1 MRRCEVYMHG
11 IKAGVLTE
19 EDNRTF
25 CFTYDKAYLLNE
37 KSGPVSLTLPLQAEP
52 YRSNVLFPVFANMLS
67 EGENRQI
74 QSQLLHIDEALF
86 DGREV
91 SHIFAGPSPDA
102 DSPEALD
109 AIRNVGHISLS
120 GAQPKFSV
128 VIDVFDTLRYTR
140 EREQGLFILKPRPTS
155 YHIINREEQGLF
167 ILKPRPTGYHII
179 NREYCAANEHV
190 TMQIASQV
198 YGIETAANGLCFFDN
213 GDPAYITRRFDVHNR
228 GKYKQEDFAAL
239 LGYTKDNAGAN
250 YKYDKAS
257 YEECA
262 GIIHRYVK
270 AALVDIQRFFRLILF
285 NFVTSNDD
293 AHLKNFSLIEYNG
306 EYRLSPAYDLVNT
319 ALQLREPRIFALDK
333 GLFREGMAFSD
344 TRTIRR
350 ADFEEFGRRIGLP
363 EKVVRKEIELFLS
376 DQPLTYELL
385 ERSFISE
392 ELKKQYRQTFDY
404 RRRMLGF

>member
-1 MRRCEVYMHG
+1 MKKLNVCPSTLQKGY
-11 IKAGVLTE
+11 
-19 EDNRTF
+19 D
-25 CFTYDKAYLLNE
+25 TYSPAARK
-37 KSGPVSLTLPLQAEP
+37 
-52 YRSNVLFPVFANMLS
+52 
-67 EGENRQI
+67 
-74 QSQLLHIDEALF
+74 ALF

-109 AIRNVGHISLS
+109 AIRNVGRISLS

-128 VIDVFDTLRYTR
+128 VIDEFDTLRYTR
-140 EREQGLFILKPRPTS
+140 ER
-155 YHIINREEQGLF
+155 EQGLF

-213 GDPAYITRRFDVHNR
+213 GEPAYITRRFDVHNR

-239 LGYTKDNAGAN
+239 LGYSKDNAGAN

-293 AHLKNFSLIEYNG
+293 AHLKNFSLIEYEG

-350 ADFEEFGRRIGLP
+350 TDFEEFGRRIGLP
-363 EKVVRKEIELFLS
+363 GKVVRKEIELFLS

-385 ERSFISE
+385 ERSFLSE

-404 RRRMLGF
+404 RRRMLSF